1 MTSDIQQLLDTFM
14 DYSMEEQQTFLEIV
28 GRINDIVKPASQ
40 GKKKI
45 QQEGASNSNRK
56 ETSTTIQ
63 RIPEIWNELWRDEL
77 PEEKRMENTVI
88 T

>member
-14 DYSMEEQQTFLEIV
+14 DYTMEEQQKFLEIV

-45 QQEGASNSNRK
+45 QQEGASNSNR
-56 ETSTTIQ
+56 
-63 RIPEIWNELWRDEL
+63 
-77 PEEKRMENTVI
+77 
-88 T
+88 